1 MRVFK
6 KIAAIVF
13 LVFACLVLLALQW
26 LSSFDYTLSR
36 LPPDKAGLLLEI
48 DDEAVRAVFAGL
60 SLVDVREDGFQD
72 SLITSRW
79 CGLAPDAPVRLFGT
93 GFVKDGDAASFVSAA
108 PITKPYARFGIRDL
122 GYRSLAIGIEP
133 QGDCL
138 DFYVT
143 EFS

>member
-1 MRVFK
+1 VLK
-6 KIAAIVF
+6 KIAAITF
-13 LVFACLVLLALQW
+13 LCVACLVLLALQW
-26 LSSFDYTLSR
+26 LSGVDLTLSR

-48 DDEAVRAVFAGL
+48 DDEKARAVFADL
-60 SLVDVREDGFQD
+60 SLVDVREDGFLD

-79 CGLAPDAPVRLFGT
+79 CGLAPGRGVTLFET
-93 GFVKDGDAASFVSAA
+93 GFVRDGDAASFVAAA

-122 GYRSLAIGIEP
+122 GYRTLAVGIEP
-133 QGDCL
+133 AGDCL

>member
-1 MRVFK
+1 VLK

-13 LVFACLVLLALQW
+13 LAFACLVLLALQW
-26 LSSFDYTLSR
+26 LSGIDPALSR

-48 DDEAVRAVFAGL
+48 DEEQARAVFAGL
-60 SLVDVREDGFQD
+60 SLVDVREDGFLD

-79 CGLAPDAPVRLFGT
+79 CGATPGQGDSLFET
-93 GFVKDGDAASFVSAA
+93 GFVQDRDAASFIAA
-108 PITKPYARFGIRDL
+108 SPITKSYSRFGIRDL
-122 GYRSLAIGIEP
+122 GYRSLAVGIEP
-133 QGDCL
+133 ESDCL